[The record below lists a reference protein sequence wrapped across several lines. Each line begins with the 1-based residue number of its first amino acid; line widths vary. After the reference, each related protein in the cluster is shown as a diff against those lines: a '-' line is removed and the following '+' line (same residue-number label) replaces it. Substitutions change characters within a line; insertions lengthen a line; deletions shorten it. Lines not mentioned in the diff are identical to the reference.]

1 MLVKLNV
8 NDTPCKLLSS
18 RSLKVIEFSTPHPRV
33 PNPSSTLSQVI
44 ASNRVEINP
53 RIYRSAPSDQPLCIP
68 TNSKSQSQLTP
79 RPPDT
84 TVSPGL
90 WLNVELSLGILSASL
105 PSMRPLCS
113 RAIPSQIRSQVRSL
127 FSHSRHSGTHRLEDA
142 EGVNGGTISGSRA
155 PHSKALSDSG
165 IYQGQN
171 KQQPHKSWY
180 NAGAHVSSKKTGRH
194 SEDGSEEDMVPMGRI
209 HVKHDLEWE
218 QERGP
223 RSASQSGGTT
233 DTLR

>member
-1 MLVKLNV
+1 MQTRRKVAITIIFLLGSFATIGSVVRIPLLVKLNV
-8 NDTPCKLLSS
+8 NDTP
-18 RSLKVIEFSTPHPRV
+18 
-33 PNPSSTLSQVI
+33 
-44 ASNRVEINP
+44 
-53 RIYRSAPSDQPLCIP
+53 Y
-68 TNSKSQSQLTP
+68 
-79 RPPDT
+79 T
-84 TVSPGL
+84 TVSPGI
-90 WLNVELSLGILSASL
+90 WLNVELSIGILSASL

-127 FSHSRHSGTHRLEDA
+127 FSHSRHSGTHRLDDV
-142 EGVNGGTISGSRA
+142 EGVNSGATSGARA

-194 SEDGSEEDMVPMGRI
+194 SEEGSEEDMVPMGRI

-223 RSASQSGGTT
+223 RSASQSRGTPE
-233 DTLR
+233 TLG